1 MKIKHAAW
9 AVTAVAAILSAPVFA
24 QTAVVSATGP
34 TVTSG
39 TGIVVTPGV
48 PALAPAVVQAPG
60 AMVAQ
65 AGSTTS
71 VNGNTTTTVT
81 RYWVN
86 VPGDV
91 QRDASFQ
98 RWQALR

>member
-1 MKIKHAAW
+1 MKNKYAGL
-9 AVTAVAAILSAPVFA
+9 AVVAAAFLAAPAFA
-24 QTAVVSATGP
+24 QVAVVSATGP

-48 PALAPAVVQAPG
+48 PALVPATVAVPG
-60 AMVAQ
+60 ATMAQ
-65 AGSTTS
+65 ASQTTA
-71 VNGNTTTTVT
+71 VNGNTTTTTT

-86 VPGDV
+86 VPAGAE
-91 QRDASFQ
+91 RSHEFR